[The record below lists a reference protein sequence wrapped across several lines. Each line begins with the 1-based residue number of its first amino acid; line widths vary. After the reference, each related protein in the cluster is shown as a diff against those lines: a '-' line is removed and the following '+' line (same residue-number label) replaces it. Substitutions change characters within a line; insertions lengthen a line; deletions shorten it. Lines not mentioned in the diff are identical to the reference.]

1 MSYAVLRIDGKEDLI
16 TSKEYSSY
24 DEAYKAIEKIC
35 GDLCCSDTD
44 LDFGLHYE
52 ILEIK

>member
-16 TSKEYSSY
+16 TRKDYSSY
-24 DEAYKAIEKIC
+24 DEAYNAIENIC
-35 GDLCCSDTD
+35 GALCCSDTD

-52 ILEIK
+52 ILEIE

>member
-24 DEAYKAIEKIC
+24 DEAHKAIENIC
-35 GDLCCSDTD
+35 GDLCWSDTD
-44 LDFGLHYE
+44 LDLGLHYE